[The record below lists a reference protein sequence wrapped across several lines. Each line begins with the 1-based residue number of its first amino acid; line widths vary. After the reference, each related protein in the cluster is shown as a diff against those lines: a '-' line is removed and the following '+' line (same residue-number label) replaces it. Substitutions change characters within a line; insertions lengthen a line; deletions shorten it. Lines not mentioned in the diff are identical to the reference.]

1 MVIENRIFAFIVLP
15 LTLSL
20 SLTGCGLLGM
30 GGGGGPDEEV
40 SEEGEPEVAAETPP
54 SGGPFDDT
62 ISKRQFF
69 EVKQDITA
77 LRTELARIK
86 SDINAYTKTPQT
98 IRTTEPGFGF
108 LEPTEITHKVTLSNG
123 TEVLGKITRETLDDI
138 VLITQIGTLTID
150 RRQIRDIAPAEMP
163 RAECQIVGDIG
174 NLETRVYADRRV
186 YTGFVKNIG
195 ERRADF
201 VVVKIKLAR
210 EDTRIIAVDSAY
222 VDGINFRYKTGVIS
236 DTSIS
241 PKGSAPFSITVYLPP
256 NAEVSYYTSEVHWKE
271 YD

>member
-1 MVIENRIFAFIVLP
+1 MLTDKRIFSYLLLLI
-15 LTLSL
+15 LSL

-30 GGGGGPDEEV
+30 GGGGGSDAEVTAEEE
-40 SEEGEPEVAAETPP
+40 SEVATATPSSSEP
-54 SGGPFDDT
+54 TDGT
-62 ISKRQFF
+62 VSKRQFF

-86 SDINAYTKTPQT
+86 SDINAYSKTPQT
-98 IRTTEPGFGF
+98 VRTTEPGYGF
-108 LEPTEITHKVTLSNG
+108 LETTEITHKVTLSNG
-123 TEVLGKITRETLDDI
+123 TEVLGRITRESLDDI

-186 YTGFVKNIG
+186 YTGYVKNIG

-210 EDTRIIAVDSAY
+210 DDTRIVAVDSAY
-222 VDGINFRYKTGVIS
+222 VDGNNFRYKTGVIS
-236 DTSIS
+236 DTSID

-256 NAEVSYYTSEVHWKE
+256 NADVSYYTSEVHWKE